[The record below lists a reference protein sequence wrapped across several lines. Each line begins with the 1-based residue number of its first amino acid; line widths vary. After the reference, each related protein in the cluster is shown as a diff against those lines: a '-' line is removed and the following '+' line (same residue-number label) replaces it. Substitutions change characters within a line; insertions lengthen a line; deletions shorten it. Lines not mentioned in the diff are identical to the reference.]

1 MTVGAGMQDCIDG
14 ALETSSRGEA
24 ATSELDSIGTLGLL
38 IAALEMQRRTSLA
51 LYRLL
56 RGLSKTT
63 GPSARRQNR
72 ARPRGMRHITSVPP
86 RRRVLCDS
94 MSLPSPSNDD
104 SRPRPDGAPMLQVR
118 CFGRFEVHRDGV
130 PIAQWRRGKAKLL
143 LKFLLVR
150 RQPVPRDVLIDL
162 LWPEADP
169 RTAVNGLRVA
179 LHALRQALG
188 PCGREGQRARD
199 YVIFEGGN
207 YGVNPAADLWVD
219 ADEFSSHFVAGMR
232 LERQGQIAAAIDHF
246 EKAENLYR
254 DDYLLEDL
262 YEDWTLVRREELKDQ
277 YLMVLTKLADAC
289 LNQGD
294 AEGCIVRC
302 HRILQKDACRED
314 AYRRLM
320 RCYVEL
326 GQRSQALHWFDLCV
340 QTLRREL
347 DVAPSEPTTELYGQI
362 CLGKG
367 ADASRCLPTRQ
378 RFGRR
383 SGAGL
388 GITELRP

>member
-1 MTVGAGMQDCIDG
+1 MQNGADG
-14 ALETSSRGEA
+14 ALETSAHGEVA
-24 ATSELDSIGTLGLL
+24 ASGMDSTVTLGLL

-51 LYRLL
+51 LYQLL
-56 RGLSKTT
+56 RGLSRASSGTV
-63 GPSARRQNR
+63 RRQNR
-72 ARPRGMRHITSVPP
+72 TRLRACRRDTFLPA
-86 RRRVLCDS
+86 RRRVQRVSTPLA
-94 MSLPSPSNDD
+94 SPPNDD
-104 SRPRPDGAPMLQVR
+104 FHPLPDRTPTLQIR
-118 CFGRFEVHRDGV
+118 CFGRFEVLRDGV
-130 PIAQWRRGKAKLL
+130 PIEQWRRGKAKML
-143 LKFLLVR
+143 LKFLIVR

-188 PCGREGQRARD
+188 PCGKDGQRVRD
-199 YVIFEGGN
+199 CVIFEGGN
-207 YGVNPAADLWVD
+207 YGVNPAAELWVD
-219 ADEFSSHFVAGMR
+219 ADEFSKHFIVGMR
-232 LERQGQIAAAIDHF
+232 LERQGQITAAINHF
-246 EKAENLYR
+246 ERAESLYR

-294 AEGCIVRC
+294 PEGCIVRC

-320 RCYVEL
+320 RCYAEL
-326 GQRSQALHWFDLCV
+326 GQRSQALHWFDVCV

-347 DVAPSEPTTELYGQI
+347 DVTPSEQTIELYEQI
-362 CLGKG
+362 SLGKSP
-367 ADASRCLPTRQ
+367 DASRCRPIRQ
-378 RFGRR
+378 GGAHRHA
-383 SGAGL
+383 AGL
-388 GITELRP
+388 RVAETRP